1 MAWGPVEP
9 LGWQGKARHVDFYDI
24 KADVEQLLAPRK
36 AEFVAAEHPALH
48 PGRSARVVLDG
59 VDIGHVG
66 ELHPRWRQAWELS
79 SAPVVFEL
87 SLDAVIARMVPV
99 AKSVAKHQPVERDIA
114 VIVNEQVTHAQLMKA
129 IHTAPTEG
137 LLRDVVL
144 FDIYRPKAD
153 STGGLA
159 VGEKSLAVRL
169 SLHSDEA
176 TLTEAMA
183 NAQDAKAQAERARS
197 LQQQGFFSSAQL
209 SQTLA
214 AEASATARLQ
224 SARALVQLQN
234 VRLSQTQV
242 RAPDAG
248 VISARQATVGSVVA
262 AGTELFRLIR
272 QGRIEWRAEVAA
284 AELGRVQV
292 GAPVQVTAASGQVLQ
307 GKVRMVAPSVDA
319 QTRNALV
326 YVDLPAQ
333 TGTAKAGMFAKGEI
347 ILGQSQALTV
357 PQTAVV
363 VRDGFSYLYT
373 VGADNKVTQVKV
385 QTGRLS
391 GDRFEVLSGLKP
403 DARLV
408 ASGGAFLNHGDTVRV
423 VDATPA
429 AASK

>member
-1 MAWGPVEP
+1 MKKMDKLGLMAVSLCCLALQSAAVW
-9 LGWQGKARHVDFYDI
+9 A
-24 KADVEQLLAPRK
+24 ADNDK
-36 AEFVAAEHPALH
+36 
-48 PGRSARVVLDG
+48 G
-59 VDIGHVG
+59 
-66 ELHPRWRQAWELS
+66 
-79 SAPVVFEL
+79 
-87 SLDAVIARMVPV
+87 
-99 AKSVAKHQPVERDIA
+99 
-114 VIVNEQVTHAQLMKA
+114 
-129 IHTAPTEG
+129 TAPLSASPAAASPAAASPAPGKPATSQPAASKPSLTVTLTTPQSQNMAQRLSANGSLAAWQEALIGAEANGLKITEVRVNVG
-137 LLRDVVL
+137 DRVQRGDVL
-144 FDIYRPKAD
+144 ATLQAD
-153 STGGLA
+153 SLRA
-159 VGEKSLAVRL
+159 EMAQA
-169 SLHSDEA
+169 EA
-176 TLTEAMA
+176 TLAEATA
-183 NAQDAKAQAERARS
+183 NAQEAKAQAERARS
-197 LQQQGFFSSAQL
+197 LQQQGFFSNAQL

-214 AEASATARLQ
+214 AEASAVARVQ

-234 VRLSQTQV
+234 VRMAQTQV

-248 VISARQATVGSVVA
+248 VISSRQATVGSVVG

-272 QGRIEWRAEVAA
+272 QGRLEWRAEVTS

-333 TGTAKAGMFAKGEI
+333 IGTAKAGMFAKGEI

-363 VRDGFSYLYT
+363 VRDGFSYVYS
-373 VGADNKVTQVKV
+373 VGADNKVSQLKV

-423 VDATPA
+423 VDASPA

>member
-1 MAWGPVEP
+1 MKKSNQFGFIAASVCCLAWLGAPAWAADPKPPSAKPSLTVTLTTPQSQNMAQR
-9 LGWQGKARHVDFYDI
+9 L
-24 KADVEQLLAPRK
+24 
-36 AEFVAAEHPALH
+36 
-48 PGRSARVVLDG
+48 
-59 VDIGHVG
+59 
-66 ELHPRWRQAWELS
+66 QA
-79 SAPVVFEL
+79 
-87 SLDAVIARMVPV
+87 
-99 AKSVAKHQPVERDIA
+99 
-114 VIVNEQVTHAQLMKA
+114 N
-129 IHTAPTEG
+129 G
-137 LLRDVVL
+137 
-144 FDIYRPKAD
+144 
-153 STGGLA
+153 
-159 VGEKSLAVRL
+159 SLAAWQEALIGAEAHGLKITEVRVNVGDRVQRGDVL
-169 SLHSDEA
+169 ASLQSDTLRAELAQAEA
-176 TLTEAMA
+176 TLAEATA
-183 NAQDAKAQAERARS
+183 HAQDAKAQAERARS

-423 VDATPA
+423 VDVAPA

>member
-1 MAWGPVEP
+1 MKKMDKLGLMAVSLCCLALQGAAVWAADKDKGTVPPSASPTAAVP
-9 LGWQGKARHVDFYDI
+9 AAASPAAGKPATSQTAASKPSLTVTLTTPQSQNMAQRLSANGSLAAWQEALIGTEANGLKITEVRVNVGDRVQRG
-24 KADVEQLLAPRK
+24 DVLAT
-36 AEFVAAEHPALH
+36 L
-48 PGRSARVVLDG
+48 
-59 VDIGHVG
+59 
-66 ELHPRWRQAWELS
+66 Q
-79 SAPVVFEL
+79 
-87 SLDAVIARMVPV
+87 
-99 AKSVAKHQPVERDIA
+99 
-114 VIVNEQVTHAQLMKA
+114 
-129 IHTAPTEG
+129 
-137 LLRDVVL
+137 
-144 FDIYRPKAD
+144 AD
-153 STGGLA
+153 SLRA
-159 VGEKSLAVRL
+159 EMAQA
-169 SLHSDEA
+169 EA
-176 TLTEAMA
+176 TLAEATA
-183 NAQDAKAQAERARS
+183 NAQEAKAQAERARS
-197 LQQQGFFSSAQL
+197 LQQQGFFSNAQL

-214 AEASATARLQ
+214 AEASAMARVQ

-234 VRLSQTQV
+234 VRMAQTQV

-248 VISARQATVGSVVA
+248 VISSRQATVGSVVG

-272 QGRIEWRAEVAA
+272 QGRLEWRAEVTS

-333 TGTAKAGMFAKGEI
+333 IGTAKAGMFAKGEI

-363 VRDGFSYLYT
+363 VRDGFSYVYS
-373 VGADNKVTQVKV
+373 VGADNNVSQLKV

-423 VDATPA
+423 VDASPA